1 MKSIE
6 LRLVGWFLSDDFGIS
21 SCAIVAHMT
30 GLSYESMSAPSDA
43 GDLGR
48 CLRLLKLIPEW
59 EGRIGEM
66 TKYGRS
72 WQHLVAK
79 WSELKSAMED
89 EVGIDWRK
97 GGGSTKDHGTHAV
110 RRRA

>member
-6 LRLVGWFLSDDFGIS
+6 IRLVGWFLSDDFGIS

-30 GLSYESMSAPSDA
+30 GLPYEWMGAPSDT

-59 EGRIGEM
+59 EGRISEM
-66 TKYGRS
+66 ANYGLG
-72 WQHLVAK
+72 WEHLVGR
-79 WSELKSAMED
+79 WSEL
-89 EVGIDWRK
+89 RK
-97 GGGSTKDHGTHAV
+97 V
-110 RRRA
+110 